1 MTQDITSGGGHPSH
15 PSHPDNTP
23 AGNRQTAQ
31 VENQYADANDPD
43 RKKRREK
50 LGEEIRQRVKNITFF
65 KLTEELDLN
74 EQFNKFEAAAGSMFD
89 GLAKQMPPKPKHPD
103 IAQESQLSLGD
114 YQTNMVPGSSLQPDG
129 LFFHDEKTSKTF
141 ATAQVILEAKW
152 LATVDEF
159 PKDTLGQI
167 GDYVLRVWE
176 EQFTRVYVPV
186 LVLHGGHVS
195 IMVFTRND
203 AFVAYLGQMYHSK
216 DATQLIKSSTTART
230 LRRIWFFLTLSTM
243 ELGNVCDVGNDCD
256 NLRFYHDESLNRM
269 ERTAKSMGDDIVRLG
284 DRIKRPVKIFR
295 RTSYMFWAEFDG
307 QPVVLKLVWT
317 PTYCY
322 PEGAGYRAI
331 EDDCAGLIPQ
341 VLKSGVLIPDSFGYR
356 LEFLIIENCGI
367 TIDTYAV
374 NCRNGN
380 MERNQFSATL
390 VQAIRSVATCLE
402 KAYAAGVLH
411 RDVSAGNIAIKNN
424 KARLIDW
431 GYSRLR
437 NDMEIPNLASIEEE
451 FAFKNKTGSIE
462 GRRHDSLTGTPFFM
476 SIQVLLETKARGL
489 IHDLESL
496 FYVGL
501 YAYATFSG
509 TVERKA
515 EKYPLGFQPNGNQAA
530 AAIRVGCL
538 SSIEHYRELFGV
550 TDCPEDLA
558 SLLDGMYRLLFI
570 QDGEFIGGKLLARP
584 DFERHFDLDKAA
596 ELLFDGPI
604 DPENPPF

>member
-1 MTQDITSGGGHPSH
+1 MTQDTAGSRSLLNHLG
-15 PSHPDNTP
+15 NTP

-43 RKKRREK
+43 RKKRRDK
-50 LGEEIRQRVKNITFF
+50 LGEEILKHIKYIQCRSLDT
-65 KLTEELDLN
+65 KLGLN
-74 EQFNKFEAAAGSMFD
+74 EKFNKFEAAAGSMFD
-89 GLAKQMPPKPKHPD
+89 GLAKQMPPKPNHPD
-103 IAQESQLSLGD
+103 IAQESQLILGD

-129 LFFHDEKTSKTF
+129 LFFHDEGTSKTF
-141 ATAQVILEAKW
+141 ATAQVVVEAKW
-152 LATVDEF
+152 PATVDEF

-176 EQFTRVYVPV
+176 EQFTRVFVPV
-186 LVLHGGHVS
+186 LVLHGGYAS

-203 AFVAYLGQMYHSK
+203 AFVAYMGQMYHSK
-216 DATQLIKSSTTART
+216 DATQLIKSSTTAKT

-243 ELGNVCDVGNDCD
+243 ELGNVCDVGNDCV
-256 NLRFYHDESLNRM
+256 NLQVFPDERPIRM
-269 ERTAKSMGDDIVRLG
+269 ERTLDDSGENVIVPG

-322 PEGAGYRAI
+322 PEGAGYKVI
-331 EDDCAGLIPQ
+331 EDDCAGLIPR
-341 VLKSGVLIPDSFGYR
+341 VHRSGVLIPDSFGYR
-356 LEFLIIENCGI
+356 LEFLVIENCGV
-367 TIDTYAV
+367 TIDEYAAD
-374 NCRNGN
+374 CRKQG
-380 MERNQFSATL
+380 MEREVFSATL
-390 VQAIRSVATCLE
+390 VQAIRSVATCL
-402 KAYAAGVLH
+402 KNAYFAGVIH
-411 RDVSAGNIAIKNN
+411 RDVSAGNIAIKDG

-437 NDMEIPNLASIEEE
+437 NDMEILNLASIEEE
-451 FAFKNKTGSIE
+451 FAFNNTPGSIE

-509 TVERKA
+509 TIDRKT
-515 EKYPLGFQPNGNQAA
+515 EKYPLGFQPNSNQAA

-538 SSIEHYRELFGV
+538 SSKKRHRELFGA

-570 QDGEFIGGKLLARP
+570 QDDEFIGGTLLIEP
-584 DFERHFDLDKAA
+584 DYERHFDLDKVV
-596 ELLFDGPI
+596 ELLFDGPV
-604 DPENPPF
+604 DPANPPF

>member
-74 EQFNKFEAAAGSMFD
+74 EQFNKFEAAAGPMFD
-89 GLAKQMPPKPKHPD
+89 
-103 IAQESQLSLGD
+103 GD

-152 LATVDEF
+152 LAAVDEF

-186 LVLHGGHVS
+186 LVLHGGYAS

-203 AFVAYLGQMYHSK
+203 AF
-216 DATQLIKSSTTART
+216 
-230 LRRIWFFLTLSTM
+230 
-243 ELGNVCDVGNDCD
+243 LGNVCDVGNDCD

-295 RTSYMFWAEFDG
+295 RTSYMFWATLDK
-307 QPVVLKLVWT
+307 QDVVLKLVWT
-317 PTYCY
+317 TTYCY
-322 PEGAGYRAI
+322 PEGAGYKVI
-331 EDDCAGLIPQ
+331 EHDCAGLIPL

-356 LEFLIIENCGI
+356 LEFLVIENCGV
-367 TIDTYAV
+367 TIDEYAAD
-374 NCRNGN
+374 CRKQG
-380 MERNQFSATL
+380 MEREVFSVTL
-390 VQAIRSVATCLE
+390 VQAIRSVATCL
-402 KAYAAGVLH
+402 KNAYFAGVIH
-411 RDVSAGNIAIKNN
+411 RDVSAGNIAIKAG

-451 FAFKNKTGSIE
+451 FAFNNKFAGME

-509 TVERKA
+509 TVDRKT
-515 EKYPLGFQPNGNQAA
+515 EKYPQGFQPAGNQAA

-538 SSIEHYRELFGV
+538 SSKYYYLELFGV

-558 SLLDGMYRLLFI
+558 SLFDTMYQLLFI
-570 QDGEFIGGKLLARP
+570 QDDEFIGGKLLARP

-596 ELLFDGPI
+596 ELLFD
-604 DPENPPF
+604 